1 MQVWFSNRRAR
12 LRKQLTGQQLG
23 SMSLPGSAFSSGPSL
38 NSGAGMAG
46 AGMAGAGSTPG
57 APDQVSAL
65 AAAFQTHS
73 VATSGGW
80 QQNSYPLNYNGYPSG
95 SIHQDPSASFHQF
108 QGYSAAAAAA
118 AMTMSHPQWNRPAK
132 PEVSGSASS
141 VDTWTAPMTESYPFF
156 GTSASNHHHHHPHHH
171 AINSNAGAGSAFANP
186 LALNTHPHSPT
197 EPKSGYPYYGHQ
209 ISGMEASMLCAGLV
223 H

>member
-23 SMSLPGSAFSSGPSL
+23 SMSLPGSAFSSAPSI
-38 NSGAGMAG
+38 NSTGIAA
-46 AGMAGAGSTPG
+46 AGSTPA

-73 VATSGGW
+73 VATSSGW

-118 AMTMSHPQWNRPAK
+118 AMTMTHPQWNRPAK
-132 PEVSGSASS
+132 SEVVGSAAS

-156 GTSASNHHHHHPHHH
+156 GASASSHHHHH
-171 AINSNAGAGSAFANP
+171 AINTNAAAGSAFANP
-186 LALNTHPHSPT
+186 LTLNAHPHSPT